1 MDSRFRGNDDTDLF
15 PKQRLEAD
23 KRKNAEDTGK
33 TQNKRKKSF
42 VAPFF
47 PVASLP
53 LVRARK
59 PAHCAFVQSA
69 GVEKP
74 LAGDDGSGINRFLT
88 RPARQLT
95 MWRHGR
101 IGNRL
106 FFAELPAPARLAR
119 RLLKE
124 SAVQLISIC
133 DDGATD
139 A

>member
-15 PKQRLEAD
+15 PEQRLEAG

-33 TQNKRKKSF
+33 TQSKSKKSF

-59 PAHCAFVQSA
+59 SDHCAFVQSA
-69 GVEKP
+69 GVAKP

-88 RPARQLT
+88 RSARQLT
-95 MWRHGR
+95 MWPNGR
-101 IGNRL
+101 IDNRL
-106 FFAELPAPARLAR
+106 LFREISAPGRLAR
-119 RLLKE
+119 WLLKE
-124 SAVQLISIC
+124 STVQLLL
-133 DDGATD
+133 
-139 A
+139 